1 MEKITDQIERLDEL
15 ETLVADFIELNRELV
30 NENRVLEKQ
39 KKLILS
45 NSDLERRAE
54 EARSRVSKVIERLQ
68 KHSFWQAWLE
78 KSMSN
83 EIKTQTMA
91 VKIMDKEYHVSCQ
104 SAKKMP

>member
-15 ETLVADFIELNRELV
+15 ETLVADFIELNRELID
-30 NENRVLEKQ
+30 ENQVLREKQ

-68 KHSFWQAWLE
+68 KH
-78 KSMSN
+78 
-83 EIKTQTMA
+83 
-91 VKIMDKEYHVSCQ
+91 
-104 SAKKMP
+104 

>member
-30 NENRVLEKQ
+30 NENRVLREKQ
-39 KKLILS
+39 KKLILA

-68 KHSFWQAWLE
+68 KH
-78 KSMSN
+78 
-83 EIKTQTMA
+83 
-91 VKIMDKEYHVSCQ
+91 
-104 SAKKMP
+104 

>member
-30 NENRVLEKQ
+30 NENRVLREKQ

-54 EARSRVSKVIERLQ
+54 EARSRVSRVIERLQ
-68 KHSFWQAWLE
+68 KH
-78 KSMSN
+78 
-83 EIKTQTMA
+83 
-91 VKIMDKEYHVSCQ
+91 
-104 SAKKMP
+104 

>member
-30 NENRVLEKQ
+30 NENRVLREKH

-68 KHSFWQAWLE
+68 KH
-78 KSMSN
+78 
-83 EIKTQTMA
+83 
-91 VKIMDKEYHVSCQ
+91 
-104 SAKKMP
+104 